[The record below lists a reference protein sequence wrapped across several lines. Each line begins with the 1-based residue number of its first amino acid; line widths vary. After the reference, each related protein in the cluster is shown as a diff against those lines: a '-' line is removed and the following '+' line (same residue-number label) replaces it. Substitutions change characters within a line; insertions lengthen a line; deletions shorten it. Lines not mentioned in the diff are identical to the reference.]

1 MRQIETVEQF
11 EAAISGDKPA
21 IMKFYTTWCPDC
33 VRLNMFIDDII
44 RDYGQYDWFEIDR
57 DQFLDISDKYQVL
70 GIPSLLVF
78 RNGEKIAHLHS
89 ADAKTPEEVRAFL
102 QSLPE

>member
-57 DQFLDISDKYQVL
+57 DQFPDISDKYQVL

-78 RNGEKIAHLHS
+78 RNVEKIAHLHS

>member
-44 RDYGQYDWFEIDR
+44 RDYGLYDWFEIDR

>member
-1 MRQIETVEQF
+1 MKTIETTEQF
-11 EAAISGDKPA
+11 QVAISSGKPA
-21 IMKFYTTWCPDC
+21 IIKFYTTWCPDC
-33 VRLNMFIDDII
+33 MRLNMFIDDIV

-57 DQFLDISDKYQVL
+57 DQFPELGEKYQVL

-102 QSLPE
+102 QSLPA

>member
-1 MRQIETVEQF
+1 MKPIETNDQF
-11 EAAISGDKPA
+11 TAAISGSKPA
-21 IMKFYTTWCPDC
+21 VVKFYTTWCPDC

-57 DQFLDISDKYQVL
+57 DQFPELGEKYQVL

-78 RNGEKIAHLHS
+78 QNGEKIAHLHS
-89 ADAKTPEEVRAFL
+89 ANAKTPEEVRAFL
-102 QSLPE
+102 QLLPV

>member
-1 MRQIETVEQF
+1 MKNIETTEQF
-11 EAAISGDKPA
+11 QTAISSGKPA
-21 IMKFYTTWCPDC
+21 IVKFYATWCPDC
-33 VRLNMFIDDII
+33 VRLNMFIDDIV

-57 DQFLDISDKYQVL
+57 DQFPELGEKYQVL

-78 RNGEKIAHLHS
+78 RNGKKIAHLHS